1 MKIVFEFL
9 NYILEQ
15 RNEILTLLIQHI
27 RLTVF
32 SVLLA
37 IVLGV
42 PLGILV
48 KYVQKLNK
56 PILGFAN
63 IVQAIPS
70 MALLGMAIP
79 LLGIGS
85 APAIAMVILYSLLP
99 IIKNTYTGLS
109 NISPQIMEAAKGIGL
124 TKMQR
129 LFKIQIPLSLPVI
142 MAGIRVSAVTAVGLM
157 TIAAYIGAGGLGY
170 LVFSGIRTINNFQI
184 LAGAI
189 PACLLALFVDYIFSI
204 IERLVTPISLQ
215 TNTLINTREIYLQRK
230 KEKKIIYTVVLVI
243 ILIASLQIINN
254 NKKNIKTITVGSLMF
269 TEQLILGNMISDL
282 IESNTDI
289 KVNRKLALG
298 GTQIVFGALERG
310 DIDLYVDYTGTM
322 YSSVLKYTPTNDVQF
337 VYDTVKKELKE
348 KNKIEVLEPFYFN
361 NTYVLAIREDTKKRY
376 NLKNISDLRI
386 ADNRLIFCGTIEF
399 MNRKDGIIGLTNLY
413 SLNFKSYMA
422 IDDAPRY
429 IAINNKEVDIITAFS
444 TDGLLKK
451 FSLVTLKDDKNL
463 FPPYYPVPLMRE
475 STLKKYKELRGLLNR
490 LGVLLNEN
498 IMIELNYQVDE
509 LQKDPRIVA
518 REFLIT
524 NNLIKE

>member
-1 MKIVFEFL
+1 MTIVFEFL

-70 MALLGMAIP
+70 MALLGIAIP

-189 PACLLALFVDYIFSI
+189 PACLLALFVDYVFSI

-215 TNTLINTREIYLQRK
+215 TNALINIKEIYLQRK
-230 KEKKIIYTVVLVI
+230 KEKKIIYASIFII
-243 ILIASLQIINN
+243 ILIVSLQIINN
-254 NKKNIKTITVGSLMF
+254 SKKIA
-269 TEQLILGNMISDL
+269 
-282 IESNTDI
+282 
-289 KVNRKLALG
+289 KL
-298 GTQIVFGALERG
+298 
-310 DIDLYVDYTGTM
+310 
-322 YSSVLKYTPTNDVQF
+322 
-337 VYDTVKKELKE
+337 
-348 KNKIEVLEPFYFN
+348 
-361 NTYVLAIREDTKKRY
+361 
-376 NLKNISDLRI
+376 
-386 ADNRLIFCGTIEF
+386 
-399 MNRKDGIIGLTNLY
+399 
-413 SLNFKSYMA
+413 
-422 IDDAPRY
+422 
-429 IAINNKEVDIITAFS
+429 
-444 TDGLLKK
+444 
-451 FSLVTLKDDKNL
+451 
-463 FPPYYPVPLMRE
+463 
-475 STLKKYKELRGLLNR
+475 
-490 LGVLLNEN
+490 
-498 IMIELNYQVDE
+498 
-509 LQKDPRIVA
+509 
-518 REFLIT
+518 
-524 NNLIKE
+524 

>member
-1 MKIVFEFL
+1 MTIVFEFL

-70 MALLGMAIP
+70 MALLGIAIP

-189 PACLLALFVDYIFSI
+189 PACLLALFVDYVFSI

-215 TNTLINTREIYLQRK
+215 TNALINIKEIYLQRK
-230 KEKKIIYTVVLVI
+230 KEKK
-243 ILIASLQIINN
+243 
-254 NKKNIKTITVGSLMF
+254 
-269 TEQLILGNMISDL
+269 
-282 IESNTDI
+282 
-289 KVNRKLALG
+289 
-298 GTQIVFGALERG
+298 
-310 DIDLYVDYTGTM
+310 
-322 YSSVLKYTPTNDVQF
+322 
-337 VYDTVKKELKE
+337 
-348 KNKIEVLEPFYFN
+348 
-361 NTYVLAIREDTKKRY
+361 
-376 NLKNISDLRI
+376 
-386 ADNRLIFCGTIEF
+386 
-399 MNRKDGIIGLTNLY
+399 
-413 SLNFKSYMA
+413 
-422 IDDAPRY
+422 
-429 IAINNKEVDIITAFS
+429 
-444 TDGLLKK
+444 
-451 FSLVTLKDDKNL
+451 
-463 FPPYYPVPLMRE
+463 
-475 STLKKYKELRGLLNR
+475 
-490 LGVLLNEN
+490 
-498 IMIELNYQVDE
+498 
-509 LQKDPRIVA
+509 
-518 REFLIT
+518 
-524 NNLIKE
+524 

>member
-1 MKIVFEFL
+1 MTIVFEFL

-70 MALLGMAIP
+70 MALLGIAIP

-189 PACLLALFVDYIFSI
+189 PACLLALFVDYVFSI

-215 TNTLINTREIYLQRK
+215 TNALIN
-230 KEKKIIYTVVLVI
+230 
-243 ILIASLQIINN
+243 
-254 NKKNIKTITVGSLMF
+254 
-269 TEQLILGNMISDL
+269 
-282 IESNTDI
+282 
-289 KVNRKLALG
+289 
-298 GTQIVFGALERG
+298 
-310 DIDLYVDYTGTM
+310 
-322 YSSVLKYTPTNDVQF
+322 
-337 VYDTVKKELKE
+337 
-348 KNKIEVLEPFYFN
+348 
-361 NTYVLAIREDTKKRY
+361 
-376 NLKNISDLRI
+376 
-386 ADNRLIFCGTIEF
+386 
-399 MNRKDGIIGLTNLY
+399 
-413 SLNFKSYMA
+413 
-422 IDDAPRY
+422 
-429 IAINNKEVDIITAFS
+429 
-444 TDGLLKK
+444 
-451 FSLVTLKDDKNL
+451 
-463 FPPYYPVPLMRE
+463 
-475 STLKKYKELRGLLNR
+475 
-490 LGVLLNEN
+490 
-498 IMIELNYQVDE
+498 
-509 LQKDPRIVA
+509 
-518 REFLIT
+518 
-524 NNLIKE
+524 IKEI

>member
-1 MKIVFEFL
+1 MTIVFEFL

-70 MALLGMAIP
+70 MALLGIAIP

-189 PACLLALFVDYIFSI
+189 PACLLALFVDYVFSI

-215 TNTLINTREIYLQRK
+215 TNALINIKEIYLQRK
-230 KEKKIIYTVVLVI
+230 KEKKINICFHFYNN
-243 ILIASLQIINN
+243 IN
-254 NKKNIKTITVGSLMF
+254 
-269 TEQLILGNMISDL
+269 
-282 IESNTDI
+282 
-289 KVNRKLALG
+289 
-298 GTQIVFGALERG
+298 
-310 DIDLYVDYTGTM
+310 
-322 YSSVLKYTPTNDVQF
+322 
-337 VYDTVKKELKE
+337 
-348 KNKIEVLEPFYFN
+348 
-361 NTYVLAIREDTKKRY
+361 
-376 NLKNISDLRI
+376 
-386 ADNRLIFCGTIEF
+386 C
-399 MNRKDGIIGLTNLY
+399 
-413 SLNFKSYMA
+413 
-422 IDDAPRY
+422 
-429 IAINNKEVDIITAFS
+429 
-444 TDGLLKK
+444 
-451 FSLVTLKDDKNL
+451 
-463 FPPYYPVPLMRE
+463 
-475 STLKKYKELRGLLNR
+475 
-490 LGVLLNEN
+490 
-498 IMIELNYQVDE
+498 
-509 LQKDPRIVA
+509 
-518 REFLIT
+518 LIT
-524 NNLIKE
+524 NNK